1 MTLEPGTRLGPYEV
15 RSLLGE
21 GGMGQVFRARDTR
34 LQRDVAIKVLPHSF
48 AQDPERL
55 HRFEQEARAVAALN
69 HPNLLIVFD
78 AGTMPVPGTRGDETS
93 PYLVSELLEGCT
105 LRERL
110 LAGPFAWRFGGLT
123 CPATNVRCSTPSTR
137 REFPRCRTACRPSP
151 ATARA
156 TPTSTTP
163 RFRPNT

>member
-78 AGTMPVPGTRGDETS
+78 AGTMPVPGIRGDETS
-93 PYLVSELLEGCT
+93 PYLVSELLEGST

-110 LAGPFAWRFGGLT
+110 LAGTFASRYGGRT
-123 CPATNVRCSTPSTR
+123 CPATSERSCTRSAEFQRFRMTCSSL
-137 REFPRCRTACRPSP
+137 CR